1 MSRTLTV
8 VGVAAI
14 AVLSAVAASQ
24 AQGPQNPQRGGRPG
38 VECGPAR
45 GADDQT
51 QGMQQGRGVRRGP
64 QGAMLGRGP
73 GAGRQGGIGRPGGP
87 GRMGGRG
94 FALCGLDLTDEQ
106 KTQIRALHQETR
118 QQIEALLTPEQKA
131 KLRARRGGGAGLDEK

>member
-8 VGVAAI
+8 VGVATI

-24 AQGPQNPQRGGRPG
+24 AQGPPNAQRGGRPE

-45 GADDQT
+45 GANDQAP
-51 QGMQQGRGVRRGP
+51 GVQQGRGGRRGP
-64 QGAMLGRGP
+64 QGAVRGRGM
-73 GAGRQGGIGRPGGP
+73 GRPGP

-94 FALCGLDLTDEQ
+94 FGLCGLDLTDEQ